1 MPKYAEVS
9 WYVNIGH
16 CKSIHIYRNRNT
28 VYRASAC
35 MNQYCPDGRSIRSA
49 GKTSFDLVVF
59 GSDLP
64 AVISSGC
71 TIIQL
76 DGLSQTVLF
85 WSAGYG
91 QNSTNI
97 CNPHS
102 KLT

>member
-1 MPKYAEVS
+1 
-9 WYVNIGH
+9 
-16 CKSIHIYRNRNT
+16 
-28 VYRASAC
+28 

-49 GKTSFDLVVF
+49 GQTSFDLVVF
-59 GSDLP
+59 ESALP

-91 QNSTNI
+91 QNSANI
-97 CNPHS
+97 YNPHS